1 MAQPTTSPVYSRRA
15 PPPHALLG
23 HVPAFSR
30 DGLGFLT
37 LLAREY
43 GDLVPLRLTPFRAVF
58 VNHPDLIEDVLVT
71 RNRSFV
77 KSLALRRARVL
88 VGNGLIVSEGDFWLR
103 QRRLMQP
110 AFHRERMAGYG
121 QVMVAYAQ
129 QHVAD
134 WQSGEVKD
142 IQQEMMQL
150 TLQIVG
156 KTLFDADMT
165 GDAREVGAAFAT
177 ALESLQAR
185 ISGMWML
192 LPDSVPTPTML
203 RLRHAMRRLD
213 ELVYRIIGERRANDQ
228 DRGDLL
234 SLLLQARDTED
245 GSGMSDRQLRDE
257 VMTLVLA
264 GHETT
269 ALALTWTWCLLA
281 EHPQVEARLHAELDS
296 ELQGRAPQVADV
308 ARLPFTNAVI
318 AEVLRLYPPVWA
330 TGREAIE
337 DTRIG
342 DMAVRRGTVVLLSPW
357 ATHRDARFFP
367 EPDAFRPERWLDG
380 LATRLPRF
388 AYFPFGGGPRQCI
401 GNTFALVEGA
411 LLLATIAQRCRLAL
425 VPGQTISPVPTSTLR
440 PGRPVMMQVSVPPA
454 KP

>member
-1 MAQPTTSPVYSRRA
+1 MTAPTIAPVYSGRA
-15 PPPHALLG
+15 PAPHPLFG
-23 HVPAFSR
+23 HVPAFGR

-58 VNHPDLIEDVLVT
+58 VNHPDLIENVLVT
-71 RNRSFV
+71 HNRSFV
-77 KSLALRRARVL
+77 KSLAVRRARTL
-88 VGNGLIVSEGDFWLR
+88 VGNGLIVSEAEFWLR

-110 AFHRERMAGYG
+110 AFHRERIAGYG

-134 WQSGEVKD
+134 WQSGEIKD

-165 GDAREVGAAFAT
+165 GDAREVGAAFAA
-177 ALESLQAR
+177 ALESMQAR
-185 ISGMWML
+185 INGMSML
-192 LPDSVPTPTML
+192 LPDGVPTPTML
-203 RLRHAMRRLD
+203 RLRRAVRRLD
-213 ELVYRIIGERRANDQ
+213 ELVYRIIRERRASDQ
-228 DRGDLL
+228 ERGDLL
-234 SLLLQARDTED
+234 SLLFQARDVDD

-269 ALALTWTWCLLA
+269 ALALTWTWILLA
-281 EHPQVEARLHAELDS
+281 QHPHVEARLHAELNQ
-296 ELQGRAPQVADV
+296 ELQGRAPHVDDV
-308 ARLPFTNAVI
+308 ARLPLSSAII

-342 DMAVRRGTVVLLSPW
+342 DMAIRRGTVVLLSPW

-367 EPDAFRPERWLDG
+367 EPDSFRPERWLDG

-388 AYFPFGGGPRQCI
+388 AYYPFGGGARQCI
-401 GNTFALVEGA
+401 GNAFALMEGA

-425 VPGQTISPVPTSTLR
+425 VAGQTIRPVPTSTLR
-440 PGRPVMMQVSVPPA
+440 PARPVMMEVSVLPGQ
-454 KP
+454 

>member
-1 MAQPTTSPVYSRRA
+1 M
-15 PPPHALLG
+15 LG
-23 HVPAFSR
+23 DPAFEAIDNFVETGTRAVRCFLPLYR
-30 DGLGFLT
+30 DMLGFLT

-77 KSLALRRARVL
+77 KSLALRRARTL
-88 VGNGLIVSEGDFWLR
+88 VGNGLIVSEGEFWLR

-110 AFHRERMAGYG
+110 AFHRERIAVYG
-121 QVMVAYAQ
+121 QAMVAYAQ

-134 WQSGEVKD
+134 WRSGEVKD

-165 GDAREVGAAFAT
+165 KDAREVGAAFAT
-177 ALESLQAR
+177 ALESMQAR

-203 RLRHAMRRLD
+203 RLRRAVRRLD
-213 ELVYRIIGERRANDQ
+213 ALVYGIIGERRASGD

-234 SLLLQARDTED
+234 SLLLQARDADD

-269 ALALTWTWCLLA
+269 ALPSPGPGTCWPST
-281 EHPQVEARLHAELDS
+281 PRSRHACTRNWIAS
-296 ELQGRAPQVADV
+296 CTAAP
-308 ARLPFTNAVI
+308 
-318 AEVLRLYPPVWA
+318 
-330 TGREAIE
+330 
-337 DTRIG
+337 
-342 DMAVRRGTVVLLSPW
+342 
-357 ATHRDARFFP
+357 HR
-367 EPDAFRPERWLDG
+367 
-380 LATRLPRF
+380 
-388 AYFPFGGGPRQCI
+388 
-401 GNTFALVEGA
+401 
-411 LLLATIAQRCRLAL
+411 
-425 VPGQTISPVPTSTLR
+425 
-440 PGRPVMMQVSVPPA
+440 
-454 KP
+454 